1 MFNNEHHNAKKSKNQ
16 ARKGFFGTG
25 TALAGRGTV
34 NRRITY
40 KELTLLAGVI
50 VALIIVFTVWLHR
63 KPETGPGGRPETV
76 TLPENVGIFPETVKP
91 AARALVQKAAIEFLY

>member
-1 MFNNEHHNAKKSKNQ
+1 MFNNEHHNAKKFKNQ
-16 ARKGFFGTG
+16 ARKGLFRTG

-34 NRRITY
+34 SRKITY

-63 KPETGPGGRPETV
+63 KPEGRPEAV
-76 TLPENVGIFPETVKP
+76 TLPKNAGIVPEVIKP
-91 AARALVQKAAIEFLY
+91 AARTLVQKAALEFLY

>member
-1 MFNNEHHNAKKSKNQ
+1 MFNNEHHNAKKFKNQ
-16 ARKGFFGTG
+16 ARKGFFRTG

-63 KPETGPGGRPETV
+63 KPEVGSGGRPEAV
-76 TLPENVGIFPETVKP
+76 TLPKNAGFLPEAIKP
-91 AARALVQKAAIEFLY
+91 AARTLVQKAALEFLY